1 MGAELSG
8 TKRRTT
14 QLLYEQESFLI
25 RGSCFAIYE
34 KFRNTQKESIYQ
46 KSLAAELK
54 IKGLS
59 VEREKQLPVFHLG
72 IKVGVYTPD
81 LLINDKIIL
90 ELKTKPF
97 LHRDDIKQFW
107 YYLKNS
113 EFKLGFLINFGEP
126 NGVRIIRRIYD
137 DARQRSSGSA

>member
-1 MGAELSG
+1 MSAELSR

-14 QLLYEQESFLI
+14 QLLYAQESFLI

-54 IKGLS
+54 NKGLV

-72 IKVGVYTPD
+72 VKVGVYTPD
-81 LLINDKIIL
+81 LIINDKIIL

-126 NGVRIIRRIYD
+126 NGVKIIRRIYD
-137 DARQRSSGSA
+137 EAR

>member
-1 MGAELSG
+1 MSAEQSG
-8 TKRRTT
+8 TKHRTT

-97 LHRDDIKQFW
+97 LHKDDIKQFW
-107 YYLKNS
+107 FYLKNS

-126 NGVRIIRRIYD
+126 NGVKIIRRVYD
-137 DARQRSSGSA
+137 IARPSDKPA

>member
-54 IKGLS
+54 TEGLS

-72 IKVGVYTPD
+72 VKVGVYTPD